1 MISNKILLLTF
12 LVSYVALSQEK
23 IIKGRVVANGNNV
36 EGINLVNLVNEKSA
50 VTDSNG
56 DFSILAKV
64 DDLLVFSAVNMHYKR
79 KIIEADDFQKDIIII
94 EMEPKINQLDEVEIT
109 KYVNITA
116 YNLGIIKFKPKVYTV
131 AERRMIARVGSRAE
145 RKARVEGEK
154 KLMLIERIGIL
165 YSDEYFIRVLKID
178 PDYVMAFKYYCSE
191 QPDFMKIVNSRVK
204 DKIKLAIIELAR
216 KYNELQNEEIVKE

>member
-1 MISNKILLLTF
+1 MKSNKILLLTF

-191 QPDFMKIVNSRVK
+191 QPDFIKIVNSRVK

>member
-1 MISNKILLLTF
+1 MKSNKILLLTF

-23 IIKGRVVANGNNV
+23 MIKGRVVANGNNV

-64 DDLLVFSAVNMHYKR
+64 DDLLVFSAVNMYYKR

>member
-1 MISNKILLLTF
+1 MKSNKILLLTF

>member
-1 MISNKILLLTF
+1 MKSNKILLLTF

-50 VTDSNG
+50 ITDSNG

-116 YNLGIIKFKPKVYTV
+116 YNLGIMKFKPKVYTV

>member
-1 MISNKILLLTF
+1 M
-12 LVSYVALSQEK
+12 
-23 IIKGRVVANGNNV
+23 IKGRVVANGNNV

-50 VTDSNG
+50 ITDSNG

-79 KIIEADDFQKDIIII
+79 KIVEADDFQKDIIII

-116 YNLGIIKFKPKVYTV
+116 YDLGIIKFKPKVYTV

-145 RKARVEGEK
+145 RKARLEGEK

-191 QPDFMKIVNSRVK
+191 HPDFMKIVNSRVK

>member
-1 MISNKILLLTF
+1 MKSNKILLLTF

-145 RKARVEGEK
+145 REARVEGEK

>member
-1 MISNKILLLTF
+1 MKSNKILLLTF

-116 YNLGIIKFKPKVYTV
+116 YDLGIIKFKPKVYTV

-145 RKARVEGEK
+145 RKARLEGEK

-191 QPDFMKIVNSRVK
+191 QPDFMKIVNLRVK

>member
-1 MISNKILLLTF
+1 MKSNKILLLTF

-23 IIKGRVVANGNNV
+23 MIKGRVVANGNNV

-79 KIIEADDFQKDIIII
+79 KIVEADDFQKDIIII

-116 YNLGIIKFKPKVYTV
+116 YDLGIIKFKPKVYTV

-145 RKARVEGEK
+145 RKARLEGEK

>member
-1 MISNKILLLTF
+1 MKSNKILLLTF
-12 LVSYVALSQEK
+12 LVSHVALSQEK

-79 KIIEADDFQKDIIII
+79 KIVEADDFQKDIIII

-109 KYVNITA
+109 KYVNLTA

-165 YSDEYFIRVLKID
+165 YSDEYFIKVLKID

>member
-64 DDLLVFSAVNMHYKR
+64 DDLLVFSAVNMYYKR

>member
-1 MISNKILLLTF
+1 MKSNKILLLTF

-23 IIKGRVVANGNNV
+23 IIKGRVVASGNNV

>member
-1 MISNKILLLTF
+1 MKRNKILLLTF
-12 LVSYVALSQEK
+12 FVSYVALAQEK
-23 IIKGRVVANGNNV
+23 LIKGKITANGNNV

-56 DFSILAKV
+56 EFSILAKI

-79 KIIEADDFQKDIIII
+79 KIIEAEDFQKEVIVI
-94 EMEPKINQLDEVEIT
+94 EMEPKINQLDEVVIT
-109 KYVNITA
+109 KFADITA
-116 YNLGIIKFKPKVYTV
+116 YGLGIISFKPKVYTD
-131 AERRMIARVGSRAE
+131 AERRMRSGVGSAAE

-165 YSDEYFIRVLKID
+165 YSDEYFIKVLKID

-191 QPDFMKIVNSRVK
+191 QPDFMKIVNSRIK
-204 DKIKLAIIELAR
+204 DNIKLAIIDLAR

>member
-1 MISNKILLLTF
+1 MKSNKILLLTF
-12 LVSYVALSQEK
+12 FVSYVALAQEK
-23 IIKGRVVANGNNV
+23 MIKGKITANGNNV

-56 DFSILAKV
+56 EFSILAKV

-79 KIIEADDFQKDIIII
+79 KIIEAEDLQKEVLII
-94 EMEPKINQLDEVEIT
+94 EMEPKINQLDEVVIT
-109 KYVNITA
+109 KFADITA
-116 YNLGIIKFKPKVYTV
+116 YGLGIISFKPKVYTD
-131 AERRMIARVGSRAE
+131 AERRMRARVGSAAE
-145 RKARVEGEK
+145 RKARIEGEK

-165 YSDEYFIRVLKID
+165 YSDEYFIKVLKID

-191 QPDFMKIVNSRVK
+191 QPDFMEIVNSRVK
-204 DKIKLAIIELAR
+204 DNIKLAIIDLAR

>member
-1 MISNKILLLTF
+1 M
-12 LVSYVALSQEK
+12 
-23 IIKGRVVANGNNV
+23 IKGRVVANGNNV

-79 KIIEADDFQKDIIII
+79 KIVEADDFQKDIIII

-116 YNLGIIKFKPKVYTV
+116 YDLGIIKFKPKVYTV

-145 RKARVEGEK
+145 RKARLEGEK

>member
-1 MISNKILLLTF
+1 MKSNKILLLTF

-23 IIKGRVVANGNNV
+23 MIKGRVVANGNNV

>member
-1 MISNKILLLTF
+1 MKSNKILLLTF

-64 DDLLVFSAVNMHYKR
+64 DDLLVFSAVNMYYKR

-131 AERRMIARVGSRAE
+131 AERRMIARVGSRTE

>member
-1 MISNKILLLTF
+1 MKSNKILLLTF

-79 KIIEADDFQKDIIII
+79 KIIEADDFQEDIIII

>member
-1 MISNKILLLTF
+1 MKSNKILLLTF

-23 IIKGRVVANGNNV
+23 MIKGRVVANGNNV

-79 KIIEADDFQKDIIII
+79 KIVEADDFQKDIIII

-109 KYVNITA
+109 KYVNLTA

-165 YSDEYFIRVLKID
+165 YSDEYFIKVLKID

>member
-1 MISNKILLLTF
+1 MKSNKILLLTF

-50 VTDSNG
+50 ITDSNG

>member
-1 MISNKILLLTF
+1 MKSNKILLLTF
-12 LVSYVALSQEK
+12 FVSYVALAQEK
-23 IIKGRVVANGNNV
+23 LIKGKITANGNNV

-56 DFSILAKV
+56 EFFILAKV

-79 KIIEADDFQKDIIII
+79 KIIEAEDFQKEVLII

-109 KYVNITA
+109 RFVDITA
-116 YNLGIIKFKPKVYTV
+116 YGLGIISFKPKVYTD
-131 AERRMIARVGSRAE
+131 AERRMRSGVGSRAE
-145 RKARVEGEK
+145 RKARLEGEK

-165 YSDEYFIRVLKID
+165 YSDEYFIKVLKID

-191 QPDFMKIVNSRVK
+191 QPDFMETVNSRIK
-204 DKIKLAIIELAR
+204 DNIKLAVIELAR

>member
-1 MISNKILLLTF
+1 MKSNKILLLTF

-23 IIKGRVVANGNNV
+23 MIKGRVVANGNNV

-131 AERRMIARVGSRAE
+131 EERRMIARVGSRAE
-145 RKARVEGEK
+145 REARVEGEK

>member
-1 MISNKILLLTF
+1 MKSNKILLLTF

-191 QPDFMKIVNSRVK
+191 QPDFIKIVNSRVK

-216 KYNELQNEEIVKE
+216 KYNELQNQEIVKE

>member
-1 MISNKILLLTF
+1 MKSNKILLLTF

-64 DDLLVFSAVNMHYKR
+64 DDLLVFSAVNMYYKR

>member
-1 MISNKILLLTF
+1 MKSNKILLLTF

-145 RKARVEGEK
+145 RKASVEGEK

-191 QPDFMKIVNSRVK
+191 QPDFIKIVNSRVK

>member
-1 MISNKILLLTF
+1 MKSNKILLLTF

-109 KYVNITA
+109 KHVNITA

>member
-1 MISNKILLLTF
+1 MKNNKILLLTF

-116 YNLGIIKFKPKVYTV
+116 YDLGIIKFKPKVYTV

-145 RKARVEGEK
+145 RKARLEGEK

>member
-1 MISNKILLLTF
+1 MKSNKILLLTF

-116 YNLGIIKFKPKVYTV
+116 YDLGIIKFKPKVYTV

>member
-1 MISNKILLLTF
+1 MKSNKILLLTF
-12 LVSYVALSQEK
+12 FVSYVALAQEK
-23 IIKGRVVANGNNV
+23 LIKGKITANGNNV

-56 DFSILAKV
+56 EFLILAKV

-79 KIIEADDFQKDIIII
+79 KIIEAEDFQKEVLII

-109 KYVNITA
+109 KFVNLTA
-116 YNLGIIKFKPKVYTV
+116 YGLGIISFKPKVYTD
-131 AERRMIARVGSRAE
+131 AERRMRSGVGSRAE
-145 RKARVEGEK
+145 RKARLEGEK

-165 YSDEYFIRVLKID
+165 YSDEYFIKVLKID

-191 QPDFMKIVNSRVK
+191 QPDFMETVNSRIK
-204 DKIKLAIIELAR
+204 DNIKLAVIELAR

>member
-1 MISNKILLLTF
+1 MKSNKILLLTF

-23 IIKGRVVANGNNV
+23 MIKGRVVANGNNV

-79 KIIEADDFQKDIIII
+79 KIIEADDFQGDIIII

-131 AERRMIARVGSRAE
+131 AERRMIGRVGSRAE

-191 QPDFMKIVNSRVK
+191 QPDFMKTVNSRVK

>member
-1 MISNKILLLTF
+1 MKSNKILLLTF

-23 IIKGRVVANGNNV
+23 MIKGRVVANGNNV

-145 RKARVEGEK
+145 REARVEGEK